1 MSLRDRV
8 MVNRPGG
15 LDDLVPFLVEGR
27 RMGSMEPAFAAK
39 LREFERL
46 FVRVEDGIELSPS
59 LRTPAQRSEAMR
71 ELVAA
76 LAERGDLPPLRNELY
91 PLVRHWGEE
100 PLLLIERSAAQRFG
114 IRTFGV
120 HVNGIVQGVEG
131 LSIWAARRSS
141 QKTAFPGKLD
151 QLIAGGQPH
160 GLSLEENLIK
170 ESWEEAGFEAFVAR
184 RARPVGMVR
193 FRGMTEFGFH
203 DDVLFCFD
211 LSLGHNELPV
221 NRDGEVSA
229 FDLLSVGELRRMLS
243 ESEAFCPDSALVNID
258 LLMRHGELG
267 PDEEAHYAEIAA
279 GLRVSTD

>member
-15 LDDLVPFLVEGR
+15 LDALVPFLVEGR
-27 RMGSMEPAFAAK
+27 CMGRMDPAFAAK

-131 LSIWAARRSS
+131 LSIWAARRS
-141 QKTAFPGKLD
+141 T
-151 QLIAGGQPH
+151 
-160 GLSLEENLIK
+160 
-170 ESWEEAGFEAFVAR
+170 R
-184 RARPVGMVR
+184 RRR
-193 FRGMTEFGFH
+193 FRASSIS
-203 DDVLFCFD
+203 
-211 LSLGHNELPV
+211 SLPAG
-221 NRDGEVSA
+221 S
-229 FDLLSVGELRRMLS
+229 RM
-243 ESEAFCPDSALVNID
+243 
-258 LLMRHGELG
+258 G
-267 PDEEAHYAEIAA
+267 
-279 GLRVSTD
+279 